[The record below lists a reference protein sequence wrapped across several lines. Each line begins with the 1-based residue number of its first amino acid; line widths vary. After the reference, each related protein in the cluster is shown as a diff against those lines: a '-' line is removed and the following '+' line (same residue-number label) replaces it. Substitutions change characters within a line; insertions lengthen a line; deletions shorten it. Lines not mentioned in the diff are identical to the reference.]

1 MVPFHP
7 VKITRVSRNISYHLY
22 HNFAQSQSISSI
34 VLAAD
39 HDETNDSYPKPLP
52 QHQRNSQEWA
62 KLISTQVSNCTNL
75 KQLNHYYAHIIRTQ
89 LLSFYDAPFYWN
101 NVIRSYT
108 RLNSPHR
115 ALRIYIAMARAAVV
129 SDCYTLP
136 IVLKAVSQVLNLGLV
151 LQLHAVAI
159 RIGLVASTFCES
171 GFISLYWKVG
181 LFECARKVFDENC

>member
-1 MVPFHP
+1 MIDHISKCYDTVLTKIDTCGRIVCVCLQSLGEFSKLVMVPFHP

-101 NVIRSYT
+101 NVIRS
-108 RLNSPHR
+108 
-115 ALRIYIAMARAAVV
+115 I
-129 SDCYTLP
+129 
-136 IVLKAVSQVLNLGLV
+136 
-151 LQLHAVAI
+151 
-159 RIGLVASTFCES
+159 
-171 GFISLYWKVG
+171 
-181 LFECARKVFDENC
+181 LFYP